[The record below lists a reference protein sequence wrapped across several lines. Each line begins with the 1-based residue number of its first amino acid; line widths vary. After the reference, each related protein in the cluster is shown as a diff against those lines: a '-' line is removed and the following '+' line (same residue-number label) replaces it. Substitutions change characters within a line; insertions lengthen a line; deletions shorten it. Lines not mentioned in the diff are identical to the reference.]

1 MNRDRRFSL
10 SQELVGKQTLH
21 DQLGALVGLTRYL
34 MSSLRSAPRLFF
46 DGLWRGHQLSDAR
59 RECRPWR
66 HGLRSMDRAECRPI
80 ALQPAHRK
88 TAFWTLAGHQLCIDQ
103 QPASGTRR
111 A

>member
-1 MNRDRRFSL
+1 M
-10 SQELVGKQTLH
+10 QEPQII
-21 DQLGALVGLTRYL
+21 Y
-34 MSSLRSAPRLFF
+34 RSAPDLGIAIRASTELPNSITDPDAAEPRLFF
-46 DGLWRGHQLSDAR
+46 DGLWHVNDAR
-59 RECRPWR
+59 RQCRPWR

-88 TAFWTLAGHQLCIDQ
+88 TALWTLAGHQLCIDQ